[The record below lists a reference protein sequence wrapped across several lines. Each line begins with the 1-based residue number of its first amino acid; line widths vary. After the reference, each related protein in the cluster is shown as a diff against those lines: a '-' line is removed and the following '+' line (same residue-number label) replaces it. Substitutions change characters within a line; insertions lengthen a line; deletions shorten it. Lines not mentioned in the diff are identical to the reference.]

1 MPCLLGSFAIQ
12 WIVLDKIKQTLIE
25 GLTSKLKIHHSVYR
39 LPCTSEFLEELI
51 SNTLSEAGYINDWQ
65 PNRSHSISVDMS
77 LESGESF
84 SVKSG
89 VYANNTLTFS
99 GSRLGKYQTLDA
111 MISSVVDNSADYY
124 VCLAKSDQD
133 WSSVPAKNEKKVY
146 YLFIFDSKTLIYD
159 SGVWNKVETK
169 SGGYNYV
176 MESIGLSARIN
187 TSMSSQLWTSVNES
201 LIGAP
206 TKLEINV

>member
-1 MPCLLGSFAIQ
+1 M
-12 WIVLDKIKQTLIE
+12 LDKIKETLIT
-25 GLTSKLKIHHSVYR
+25 GLTEKLKIHHSVYR

-51 SNTLSEAGYINDWQ
+51 ANVLTEAGYTNDWQ

-77 LESGESF
+77 LDSGQSF

-99 GSRLGKYQTLDA
+99 GSRLGKHDGLDN
-111 MISSVVDNSADYY
+111 MIASVIDNSADYY

-146 YLFIFDSKTLIYD
+146 YLFVFPSQTLIYD

-176 MESIGLSARIN
+176 MDSIGMSARIN

>member
-1 MPCLLGSFAIQ
+1 M
-12 WIVLDKIKQTLIE
+12 LDTIKNILIP
-25 GLTSKLKIHHSVYR
+25 GLTEKLKIHHSVYR

-51 SNTLSEAGYINDWQ
+51 STVFTESGLINDWK

-99 GSRLGKYQTLDA
+99 GSRLGKHISLDN
-111 MISSVVDNSADYY
+111 MIASVVDNSADWY
-124 VCLAKSDQD
+124 VCLAKADQD
-133 WSSVPAKNEKKVY
+133 WSSVPSQNEKKVY
-146 YLFIFDSKTLIYD
+146 YLFIFPSQTLIYD
-159 SGVWNKVETK
+159 NGVWNKVETK

-176 MESIGLSARIN
+176 MESIGMSARIN

-201 LIGAP
+201 LIGSP
-206 TKLEINV
+206 TKLEIL

>member
-1 MPCLLGSFAIQ
+1 MID
-12 WIVLDKIKQTLIE
+12 IIKNILIE
-25 GLTSKLKIHHSVYR
+25 GLTEKLKIHHSVYR

-51 SNTLSEAGYINDWQ
+51 SNTFTEHGLINDWQ
-65 PNRSHSISVDMS
+65 PNRSHSVSVDMS

-84 SVKSG
+84 SIKSG

-111 MISSVVDNSADYY
+111 MISSVVSNSADYY
-124 VCLAKSDQD
+124 VCLAKADQD
-133 WSSVPAKNEKKVY
+133 WSSVPSQNEKKIY
-146 YLFIFDSKTLIYD
+146 YLFVFDAQTLIYD
-159 SGVWNKVETK
+159 NGLWNKVQTK

-176 MESIGLSARIN
+176 MESIGMSARIN

-201 LIGAP
+201 LIGSP
-206 TKLEINV
+206 TKLEIL

>member
-1 MPCLLGSFAIQ
+1 M
-12 WIVLDKIKQTLIE
+12 LDTIKNILIE
-25 GLTSKLKIHHSVYR
+25 GLTEKLKIHHSVYR

-51 SNTLSEAGYINDWQ
+51 SNTFTEHGLRNDWQ
-65 PNRSHSISVDMS
+65 PNRSHSVSVDMS
-77 LESGESF
+77 LDTGQSF
-84 SVKSG
+84 SIKSG

-99 GSRLGKYQTLDA
+99 GSRLGKHDGLDN
-111 MISSVVDNSADYY
+111 MISSVVSNSADYY

-133 WSSVPAKNEKKVY
+133 WSSVPSQNEKKIY
-146 YLFIFDSKTLIYD
+146 YLFVFDAKTLIYD
-159 SGVWNKVETK
+159 NGLWNKVQTK

-201 LIGAP
+201 LIGSP
-206 TKLEINV
+206 TKLEIL

>member
-1 MPCLLGSFAIQ
+1 M
-12 WIVLDKIKQTLIE
+12 LDKIKQTLIP
-25 GLTSKLKIHHSVYR
+25 GLIEKLKVHHSVYR

-51 SNTLSEAGYINDWQ
+51 ASVLTEAGYTNDWQ

-77 LESGESF
+77 LDSGQSF

-99 GSRLGKYQTLDA
+99 GSRLGKHVGLDN
-111 MISSVVDNSADYY
+111 MIASVIDNSADYY

-133 WSSVPAKNEKKVY
+133 WSSVPSQNEKKIY
-146 YLFIFDSKTLIYD
+146 YLFVFPAKTLIYD

-176 MESIGLSARIN
+176 MDSIGMSARIN

-201 LIGAP
+201 IVGSP
-206 TKLEINV
+206 TKLEIL

>member
-1 MPCLLGSFAIQ
+1 MLEA
-12 WIVLDKIKQTLIE
+12 IKQTLIS
-25 GLTSKLKIHHSVYR
+25 GLTEKLKIHHSVYR

-51 SNTLSEAGYINDWQ
+51 ANTFSEAGYINDWQ

-99 GSRLGKYQTLDA
+99 GSRLGKHDGLDN
-111 MISSVVDNSADYY
+111 MIASVVSNSADYY

-133 WSSVPAKNEKKVY
+133 WSSVPSQNEKKIY
-146 YLFIFDSKTLIYD
+146 YLFIFPSQTLIYD
-159 SGVWNKVETK
+159 NGLWNKVQTK

-176 MESIGLSARIN
+176 MESIGMSARIN
-187 TSMSSQLWTSVNES
+187 TSMSYQLWTSVSES
-201 LIGAP
+201 IIGAP
-206 TKLEINV
+206 TKLEIL

>member
-1 MPCLLGSFAIQ
+1 M
-12 WIVLDKIKQTLIE
+12 LDNIKQILIE

-51 SNTLSEAGYINDWQ
+51 ANTFTENGLINDWQ

-111 MISSVVDNSADYY
+111 MISSVVDNSAKYY
-124 VCLAKSDQD
+124 VCLAKADQD
-133 WSSVPAKNEKKVY
+133 WSSVPAENEKKVY
-146 YLFIFDSKTLIYD
+146 YLFIFDSQTLIYD
-159 SGVWNKVETK
+159 NALWNKVQTK

-176 MESIGLSARIN
+176 MESIGMSARIN

-206 TKLEINV
+206 TKLEIL

>member
-1 MPCLLGSFAIQ
+1 M
-12 WIVLDKIKQTLIE
+12 LDNIKQILIE

-51 SNTLSEAGYINDWQ
+51 ANTFTENGLINDWQ

-84 SVKSG
+84 SIKSG

-111 MISSVVDNSADYY
+111 MISSVVDNSAKYY
-124 VCLAKSDQD
+124 VCLAKADQD
-133 WSSVPAKNEKKVY
+133 WSSVPAENEKKVY
-146 YLFIFDSKTLIYD
+146 YLFIFDAQTLIYD
-159 SGVWNKVETK
+159 NALWNKVQTK

-176 MESIGLSARIN
+176 MESIGMSARIN

-201 LIGAP
+201 LIGSP
-206 TKLEINV
+206 TKLEIF

>member
-1 MPCLLGSFAIQ
+1 
-12 WIVLDKIKQTLIE
+12 VLEQIKNILIE
-25 GLTSKLKIHHSVYR
+25 GLTEKLKIHHSVYR

-51 SNTLSEAGYINDWQ
+51 SNTFTEHGLRNDWQ
-65 PNRSHSISVDMS
+65 PNRSHSVSVDMS
-77 LESGESF
+77 LDTGQSF
-84 SVKSG
+84 SIKSG

-99 GSRLGKYQTLDA
+99 GSRLGKHDGLDN
-111 MISSVVDNSADYY
+111 MISSVVSNSADYY

-133 WSSVPAKNEKKVY
+133 WSSVPSQNEKKIY
-146 YLFIFDSKTLIYD
+146 YLFVFDAKTLIYD
-159 SGVWNKVETK
+159 NGLWNKVQTK

-201 LIGAP
+201 LIGSP
-206 TKLEINV
+206 TKLEIL

>member
-1 MPCLLGSFAIQ
+1 M
-12 WIVLDKIKQTLIE
+12 LDTIKNILID
-25 GLTSKLKIHHSVYR
+25 GLTEKLKVHHSVYR

-51 SNTLSEAGYINDWQ
+51 ASVLTEAGYTNDWQ

-77 LESGESF
+77 LDSGQSF

-99 GSRLGKYQTLDA
+99 GSRLGKHDGLDN
-111 MISSVVDNSADYY
+111 MIASVVSNSADYY
-124 VCLAKSDQD
+124 VCLAKADQD
-133 WSSVPAKNEKKVY
+133 WSSVPAKNEKKIY
-146 YLFIFDSKTLIYD
+146 YLFIFPAKTLIYD

-176 MESIGLSARIN
+176 MESIGMSARIN

-201 LIGAP
+201 LVGSP
-206 TKLEINV
+206 TKLEIL

>member
-1 MPCLLGSFAIQ
+1 
-12 WIVLDKIKQTLIE
+12 VLDTIKNILIE
-25 GLTSKLKIHHSVYR
+25 GLTEKLKIHHSVYR

-51 SNTLSEAGYINDWQ
+51 STVFTEKGLINDWK

-77 LESGESF
+77 LWSGESF

-99 GSRLGKYQTLDA
+99 GSRLGKHDGLDN
-111 MISSVVDNSADYY
+111 MIASVVSNSADYY
-124 VCLAKSDQD
+124 VCLAKADQD
-133 WSSVPAKNEKKVY
+133 WSSVPSQNEIKTY
-146 YLFIFDSKTLIYD
+146 YLFVFPSQTLIYD
-159 SGVWNKVETK
+159 NGLWNKVETK

-176 MESIGLSARIN
+176 MESIGMSARIN

-201 LIGAP
+201 LIGSP
-206 TKLEINV
+206 TKLEIL

>member
-1 MPCLLGSFAIQ
+1 M
-12 WIVLDKIKQTLIE
+12 LDNIKQILIE
-25 GLTSKLKIHHSVYR
+25 GLTSKLKIHHCVYR

-51 SNTLSEAGYINDWQ
+51 AKTFTENGLINDWQ
-65 PNRSHSISVDMS
+65 PNRSHSVSVDMS

-84 SVKSG
+84 SIKSG

-111 MISSVVDNSADYY
+111 MISSVVDNSAKYY
-124 VCLAKSDQD
+124 VCLAKSEED
-133 WSSVPAKNEKKVY
+133 WSSVPAENEKKVY
-146 YLFIFDSKTLIYD
+146 YLFVFDSQTLIYD
-159 SGVWNKVETK
+159 SGVWNKVQTK

-176 MESIGLSARIN
+176 MESIGMSARIN

-206 TKLEINV
+206 TKLEIF

>member
-1 MPCLLGSFAIQ
+1 
-12 WIVLDKIKQTLIE
+12 VLEAIKQTLIS
-25 GLTSKLKIHHSVYR
+25 GLTEKLKIHHSVYR

-51 SNTLSEAGYINDWQ
+51 ANTFTEAGYINDWQ

-84 SVKSG
+84 SIKSG

-99 GSRLGKYQTLDA
+99 GSRLGKYDGLDN
-111 MISSVVDNSADYY
+111 MIASVVSNSADYY
-124 VCLAKSDQD
+124 VCLAKADQD
-133 WSSVPAKNEKKVY
+133 WSSVPSQNEKKIY
-146 YLFIFDSKTLIYD
+146 YLFIFPSQTLIYD
-159 SGVWNKVETK
+159 NGLWNKVQTK

-176 MESIGLSARIN
+176 MESIGMSARIN

-206 TKLEINV
+206 IKLEIL

>member
-1 MPCLLGSFAIQ
+1 MLEQ
-12 WIVLDKIKQTLIE
+12 IKNILIE
-25 GLTSKLKIHHSVYR
+25 GLTEKLKIHHSVYR

-51 SNTLSEAGYINDWQ
+51 STVFTEHGLINDWK

-84 SVKSG
+84 SIKSG

-99 GSRLGKYQTLDA
+99 GSRLGKHDGLDN
-111 MISSVVDNSADYY
+111 MIASVVSNSADYY
-124 VCLAKSDQD
+124 VCLAKADQD
-133 WSSVPAKNEKKVY
+133 WSSVPSQNEIKTY
-146 YLFIFDSKTLIYD
+146 YLFVFPSQTLIYD
-159 SGVWNKVETK
+159 NGLWNKVETK

-176 MESIGLSARIN
+176 MESIGMSARIN

-201 LIGAP
+201 LIGSP
-206 TKLEINV
+206 TKLEIL

>member
-1 MPCLLGSFAIQ
+1 M
-12 WIVLDKIKQTLIE
+12 LDQIKNILIT
-25 GLTSKLKIHHSVYR
+25 GLTEKLKVHHSVYR

-51 SNTLSEAGYINDWQ
+51 ASVLTEAGYTNDWQ

-77 LESGESF
+77 LDSGQSF

-99 GSRLGKYQTLDA
+99 GSRLGKHVGLDN
-111 MISSVVDNSADYY
+111 MIASVIDNSADYY

-133 WSSVPAKNEKKVY
+133 WSSVPSQNEKKIY
-146 YLFIFDSKTLIYD
+146 YLFVFPAQTLIYD

-176 MESIGLSARIN
+176 MDSIGMSARIN

-201 LIGAP
+201 LIGSP
-206 TKLEINV
+206 TKLEIL

>member
-1 MPCLLGSFAIQ
+1 M
-12 WIVLDKIKQTLIE
+12 LDNIKQILIE

-51 SNTLSEAGYINDWQ
+51 ANTFTENGLINDWQ

-84 SVKSG
+84 SIKSG

-111 MISSVVDNSADYY
+111 MISSVVDNSAKYY
-124 VCLAKSDQD
+124 VCLAKSEED
-133 WSSVPAKNEKKVY
+133 WSSVPAENEKKVY
-146 YLFIFDSKTLIYD
+146 YLFVFDSQTLIYD
-159 SGVWNKVETK
+159 SGVWNKVQTK
-169 SGGYNYV
+169 SGGHNYL

-206 TKLEINV
+206 KKLEIL

>member
-1 MPCLLGSFAIQ
+1 
-12 WIVLDKIKQTLIE
+12 VLEQIKNILIE
-25 GLTSKLKIHHSVYR
+25 GLTEKLKIHHSVYR

-51 SNTLSEAGYINDWQ
+51 STVFTEHGLINDWK

-84 SVKSG
+84 SIKSG

-99 GSRLGKYQTLDA
+99 GSRLGKHDGLDN
-111 MISSVVDNSADYY
+111 MIASVVSNSADYY
-124 VCLAKSDQD
+124 VCLAKADQD
-133 WSSVPAKNEKKVY
+133 WSSVPSQNEIKTY
-146 YLFIFDSKTLIYD
+146 YLFVFPSQTLIYD
-159 SGVWNKVETK
+159 NGLWNKVETK

-176 MESIGLSARIN
+176 MESIGMSARIN

-201 LIGAP
+201 LIGSP
-206 TKLEINV
+206 TKLEIL

>member
-1 MPCLLGSFAIQ
+1 VLEAIKN
-12 WIVLDKIKQTLIE
+12 ILIE
-25 GLTSKLKIHHSVYR
+25 GLAEKLKIHHSVYR

-51 SNTLSEAGYINDWQ
+51 SNTLTEAGYTNDWQ

-84 SVKSG
+84 SIKSG

-99 GSRLGKYQTLDA
+99 GSRLGKHDGLDN
-111 MISSVVDNSADYY
+111 MIASVVDNSADYY

-133 WSSVPAKNEKKVY
+133 RSSVPSQNEKKIY
-146 YLFIFDSKTLIYD
+146 YLFVFDAQTLIYD
-159 SGVWNKVETK
+159 NGLWNKVQTK

-176 MESIGLSARIN
+176 MESIGMSARIN
-187 TSMSSQLWTSVNES
+187 TSMSSQLWTSINES

-206 TKLEINV
+206 TKLEIL

>member
-1 MPCLLGSFAIQ
+1 MLEA
-12 WIVLDKIKQTLIE
+12 IKQTLIS
-25 GLTSKLKIHHSVYR
+25 GLTEKLKIHHSVYR

-84 SVKSG
+84 SIKSG

-99 GSRLGKYQTLDA
+99 GSRLGKYDGLDN
-111 MISSVVDNSADYY
+111 MIASVVSNSADYY
-124 VCLAKSDQD
+124 VCLAKADQD
-133 WSSVPAKNEKKVY
+133 WSSVPSQNEKKIY
-146 YLFIFDSKTLIYD
+146 YLFIFPSQTLIYD
-159 SGVWNKVETK
+159 NGLWNKVITK

-176 MESIGLSARIN
+176 MESIGMSARIN

-201 LIGAP
+201 LIGSP
-206 TKLEINV
+206 TKLEIS

>member
-1 MPCLLGSFAIQ
+1 MIDAIRN
-12 WIVLDKIKQTLIE
+12 ILIE
-25 GLTSKLKIHHSVYR
+25 GLTEKLKIHHSVYR

-51 SNTLSEAGYINDWQ
+51 SNTFTEHGLINDWQ
-65 PNRSHSISVDMS
+65 PNRSHSVSVDMS

-84 SVKSG
+84 SIKSG

-99 GSRLGKYQTLDA
+99 GSRLGKHDGLDN
-111 MISSVVDNSADYY
+111 MIASVVDNSADYY

-133 WSSVPAKNEKKVY
+133 WSSVPSQNEKKIY
-146 YLFIFDSKTLIYD
+146 YLFVFDAQTLIYD
-159 SGVWNKVETK
+159 NGLWNKVQTK

-176 MESIGLSARIN
+176 MESIGMSARIN

-201 LIGAP
+201 LIGSP
-206 TKLEINV
+206 TKLEIL

>member
-1 MPCLLGSFAIQ
+1 
-12 WIVLDKIKQTLIE
+12 VLDTIKNILIE
-25 GLTSKLKIHHSVYR
+25 GLTEKLKIHHSVYR

-51 SNTLSEAGYINDWQ
+51 STVFTENGLINDWK

-84 SVKSG
+84 SIKSG

-99 GSRLGKYQTLDA
+99 GSRLGKHDGLDN
-111 MISSVVDNSADYY
+111 MIASVVSNSADYY
-124 VCLAKSDQD
+124 VCLAKADQD
-133 WSSVPAKNEKKVY
+133 WSSVPSQNEIKTY
-146 YLFIFDSKTLIYD
+146 YLFVFPSQTLIYD
-159 SGVWNKVETK
+159 NALWNKVETK

-176 MESIGLSARIN
+176 MESIGMSARIN

-201 LIGAP
+201 LIGSP
-206 TKLEINV
+206 TKLEIL

>member
-1 MPCLLGSFAIQ
+1 M
-12 WIVLDKIKQTLIE
+12 LDTIKNILID
-25 GLTSKLKIHHSVYR
+25 GLTEKLKVHHSVYR

-51 SNTLSEAGYINDWQ
+51 ASVLTEAGYTNDWQ

-77 LESGESF
+77 LDSGQSF

-99 GSRLGKYQTLDA
+99 GSRLGKHDGLDN
-111 MISSVVDNSADYY
+111 MIASVIDNSADYY

-146 YLFIFDSKTLIYD
+146 YLFVFPSKTLIYD

-176 MESIGLSARIN
+176 MESIGMSARIN

-201 LIGAP
+201 LVGSP
-206 TKLEINV
+206 TKLEIL

>member
-1 MPCLLGSFAIQ
+1 MLEA
-12 WIVLDKIKQTLIE
+12 IKQTLIS
-25 GLTSKLKIHHSVYR
+25 GLTEKLKIHHSVYR

-51 SNTLSEAGYINDWQ
+51 SNTFTEHGLINDWQ

-77 LESGESF
+77 LESGQSF

-99 GSRLGKYQTLDA
+99 GSRLGKHDGLDN
-111 MISSVVDNSADYY
+111 MIASVVSNSADYY

-133 WSSVPAKNEKKVY
+133 WSSVPSQNEKKIY
-146 YLFIFDSKTLIYD
+146 YLFIFPSQTLIYD
-159 SGVWNKVETK
+159 NGLWNKVQTK

-176 MESIGLSARIN
+176 MESIGMSARIN
-187 TSMSSQLWTSVNES
+187 TSMSSQLWTSVSES
-201 LIGAP
+201 LIGSP
-206 TKLEINV
+206 TKLEIL